1 MSPATGIK
9 EEALMRNAIEGS
21 EGYGV
26 LRVFG
31 AVAALVA
38 LYGLS
43 LSAAALMDPP
53 RKAAAKSV
61 ASYGPVT
68 AAMEERSHAVSAS
81 APVRGRS
88 FWISSATGGDTTP
101 ANAIAKTYA
110 TASFWREREADQ
122 VVNDSKLAGDL
133 DRIHGSM

>member
-1 MSPATGIK
+1 
-9 EEALMRNAIEGS
+9 MRNQIEGN

-38 LYGLS
+38 LYGVS

-53 RKAAAKSV
+53 REVAARSA
-61 ASYGPVT
+61 AWYGPVT
-68 AAMEERSHAVSAS
+68 AAMKARSQVNRAGTS

-88 FWISSATGGDTTP
+88 FWAPSETSGEESPTNATVKTSA
-101 ANAIAKTYA
+101 A
-110 TASFWREREADQ
+110 ASFWRERDAGRA
-122 VVNDSKLAGDL
+122 VNGSKLAGDL